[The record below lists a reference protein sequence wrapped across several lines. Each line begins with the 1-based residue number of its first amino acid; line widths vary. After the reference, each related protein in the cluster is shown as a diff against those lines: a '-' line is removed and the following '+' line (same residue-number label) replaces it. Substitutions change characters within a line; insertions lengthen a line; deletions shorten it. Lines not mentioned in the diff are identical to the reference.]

1 MSYLEV
7 FYNPASCDWDEQADK
22 ALEEI
27 DYIPNVILCFP
38 RADNRQLQLF
48 KTGGIKKTDEYHT
61 NSFELSGK

>member
-7 FYNPASCDWDEQADK
+7 FYNPASCDWDEQVDK

-38 RADNRQLQLF
+38 RAATRQLELF
-48 KTGGIKKTDEYHT
+48 KTDGVKTDGYYQ
-61 NSFELSGK
+61 NSLDLSGK